1 MPQNSVKLHLVFT
14 ISQNLVKH
22 LNIEKILS
30 KLVLSNRQ
38 RDFLCIYP
46 FFEITSDNHVTIY
59 RGWATLI
66 SYYINQGPIPEI
78 FAKKYWEL
86 VDDGRVE
93 NLRFFE
99 SAILNWTKFW
109 WLPWFPAKSKGYIKL
124 CSIKR
129 VNSKIIL
136 TAVNKTF
143 TFHNIVHTCFRRM
156 KCAKTPSNY
165 I

>member
-1 MPQNSVKLHLVFT
+1 MFT

-46 FFEITSDNHVTIY
+46 FFEITSDSLMTLMISTDDHID
-59 RGWATLI
+59 WATLMH
-66 SYYINQGPIPEI
+66 
-78 FAKKYWEL
+78 FASIYPTNPRTNSWNFHEKKFRIGWAK
-86 VDDGRVE
+86 